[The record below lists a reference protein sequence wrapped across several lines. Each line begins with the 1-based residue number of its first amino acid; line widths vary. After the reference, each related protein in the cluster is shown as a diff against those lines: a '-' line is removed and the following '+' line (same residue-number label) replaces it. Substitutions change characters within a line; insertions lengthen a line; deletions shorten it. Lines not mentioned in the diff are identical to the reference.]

1 MGEHKYNPTAIAAKE
16 GKLPP
21 RAEVRQEIDMERGVY
36 SITATVP
43 REARE
48 EKQEEPKEAWG
59 QIARAFRSIIEA
71 AVRWLT

>member
-1 MGEHKYNPTAIAAKE
+1 MGEHKYNPTAIAARE

-21 RAEVRQEIDMERGVY
+21 RAEVLEEIDMERGVY
-36 SITATVP
+36 SITVTVP

-48 EKQEEPKEAWG
+48 EKREEPKEAWT
-59 QIARAFRSIIEA
+59 QIARAFRTLREE